1 MGKGA
6 WGLKNTLQQLNLTTE
21 INSRALNSIDEQL
34 ALLGL
39 KLSSGNDEL
48 RREVSELRS
57 TVDALVGEVGAINEL
72 LRLLAANQLLS
83 MVESSTSQAETAAED
98 KGSRKRR

>member
-1 MGKGA
+1 M
-6 WGLKNTLQQLNLTTE
+6 KNTLQQLNLTTE

-83 MVESSTSQAETAAED
+83 MVDPSTSHAETAAED

>member
-72 LRLLAANQLLS
+72 LRL
-83 MVESSTSQAETAAED
+83 
-98 KGSRKRR
+98 KRR

>member
-1 MGKGA
+1 MGNGA

-98 KGSRKRR
+98 